1 MIQILTKGSAS
12 LHPVALEDLRRDKK
26 GLADALWIDLLN
38 PASEEEEFVEK
49 QLGVD
54 LPAQA
59 KMEEIEES
67 SRMYEANGALH
78 LSCWLLSYEATIPE
92 NSSVTF
98 VVNRKHLVSVRY
110 SDHHSFRLFSSP
122 RKRVQPQVFNTVND
136 VFIELL
142 DVTVGHIASTLRNI
156 EQSLNTISLEV
167 FADQDA
173 QQRLTHQSTGGLKR
187 VVQRLGKRNSLVAS
201 LRENSMSLQNITPFL
216 TEQAREWLTQD
227 QTARLRTLERDIN
240 SLREYDGQL
249 SAEINFLL
257 DSTVGLISIDQNQ
270 TMKILS
276 VAALILAFI

>member
-1 MIQILTKGSAS
+1 MIQLLTKGSAS
-12 LHPVALEDLRRDKK
+12 LQPVGLEDLRHDKK
-26 GLADALWIDLLN
+26 RLADALWIDLLN
-38 PASEEEEFVEK
+38 PAPDEEEFVEK

-54 LPAQA
+54 VPTQA

-67 SRMYEANGALH
+67 SRLYEADGALH
-78 LSCWLLSYEATIPE
+78 LSCWLLSYEAVLPE
-92 NSSVTF
+92 NTSVTF
-98 VVNRKHLVSVRY
+98 VLNHQHLVSVRY
-110 SDHHSFRLFSSP
+110 SDHHPFRLFSSP
-122 RKRVQPQVFNTVND
+122 RKRVQAQTFGSVND

-142 DVTVGHIASTLRNI
+142 DVIVGHIASTLRNI

-173 QQRLTHQSTGGLKR
+173 QKHLTHQSTGGLKR

-201 LRENSMSLQNITPFL
+201 LRENSMSLQNITPFV
-216 TEQAREWLTQD
+216 TEQAREWLTPEQ
-227 QTARLRTLERDIN
+227 AIRLRTLERDIE
-240 SLREYDGQL
+240 SLRAYDGQL